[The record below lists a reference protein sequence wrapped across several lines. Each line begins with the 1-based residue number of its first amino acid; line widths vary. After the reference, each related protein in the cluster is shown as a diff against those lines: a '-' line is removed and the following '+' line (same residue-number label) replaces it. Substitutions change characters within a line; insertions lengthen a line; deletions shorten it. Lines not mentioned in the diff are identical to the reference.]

1 MHVGIVWHRGSAA
14 NRPVFTE
21 LGPKI
26 APSPPIFAGL
36 ATPLPHVFTVKRFR
50 PIMLRLHISSYCLIA
65 TFDVSVVESLRNRID
80 TLIQHVKLFYRIT
93 ESKYR
98 IGYT

>member
-36 ATPLPHVFTVKRFR
+36 ATPLPHVFTVERFR
-50 PIMLRLHISSYCLIA
+50 PIMLRLRISSYCLIA
-65 TFDVSVVESLRNRID
+65 TFDVSVVESLRNRTD
-80 TLIQHVKLFYRIT
+80 TIEEFNVLNECIT
-93 ESKYR
+93 ESHR
-98 IGYT
+98 LRRT

>member
-1 MHVGIVWHRGSAA
+1 
-14 NRPVFTE
+14 
-21 LGPKI
+21 
-26 APSPPIFAGL
+26 
-36 ATPLPHVFTVKRFR
+36 
-50 PIMLRLHISSYCLIA
+50 MLRLHISSYCLIA